1 MESLGN
7 KLKTAREAKGLTYD
21 YVSCEINIS
30 ARYLEALELEDFSR
44 FPGEPYVRGFLK
56 NYGDYLGINSD
67 ELLSLYR
74 SMKLQEQPIPVEQL
88 LKGPS
93 PVPKIIGAIA
103 IALAVLAIAGG
114 AISVIYK
121 LSKKDPVAV
130 AAARP
135 VSEYAMSTDF
145 LERRLYPGDSVLVT
159 VDNNSYKLVLSN
171 LSDAITITTPMGNVM
186 LDLGQE
192 LTVDL
197 NNDGF
202 QELRIIAADFVKND
216 SALGALLRFEHESF
230 SQATAFGSGLNGEGS
245 PADDS
250 AIPIETINTGRETIT
265 IIQPVIS
272 AFPFTLRAV
281 FQGYCLFRYEILSER
296 NRPGRSEQYYQRSE
310 EINVTAQN
318 GIRLGISNAQAVKLQ
333 AIGGD
338 RTIPFE
344 TGSAGEVV
352 AADLRWVRDEDN
364 RYRLVLIRLD

>member
-7 KLKTAREAKGLTYD
+7 KLKITREAKGWSYD
-21 YVSCEINIS
+21 YVSRETNIS
-30 ARYLEALELEDFSR
+30 ARYLEALEREDFSC

-56 NYGDYLGINSD
+56 NYGEYLGINPD

-74 SMKLQEQPIPVEQL
+74 SLRIQEQPVPVEQL

-103 IALAVLAIAGG
+103 IVLAVLGIAGG
-114 AISVIYK
+114 AIFIIYR
-121 LSKKDPVAV
+121 LPKKSPVAV
-130 AAARP
+130 PEPRP
-135 VSEYAMSTDF
+135 VSEYTLNSNF
-145 LERRLYPGDSVLVT
+145 FERRFYPGDSILVT
-159 VDNNSYKLVLSN
+159 IDNNIYKLILSG
-171 LSDAITITTPMGNVM
+171 LSDAITVTTPRGNIM

-192 LTVDL
+192 VTVDL

-202 QELRIIAADFVKND
+202 QELRIVAADFVKND
-216 SALGALLRFEHESF
+216 SAQGALLRFEQES
-230 SQATAFGSGLNGEGS
+230 SAQPVTA
-245 PADDS
+245 ADS
-250 AIPIETINTGRETIT
+250 VILPIENYSAGRDTVT
-265 IIQPVIS
+265 IIPPVTS

-296 NRPGRSEQYYQRSE
+296 DRQGRSEQYYQRSE

-318 GIRLGISNAQAVKLQ
+318 GIRLGISNAQTVRLQ
-333 AIGGD
+333 VIGGD

-344 TGSAGEVV
+344 AGGAGEVV
-352 AADLRWVRDEDN
+352 AADLRWIRDEDN